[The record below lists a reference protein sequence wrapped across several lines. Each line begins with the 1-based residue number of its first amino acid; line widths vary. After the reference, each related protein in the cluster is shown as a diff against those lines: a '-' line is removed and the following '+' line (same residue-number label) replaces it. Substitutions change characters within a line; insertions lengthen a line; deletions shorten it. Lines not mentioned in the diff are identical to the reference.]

1 MNQNI
6 QCSGCGSSLAPGS
19 AFCGH
24 CGIPQAVVSQ
34 NQPPPPQGQP
44 YYAPP
49 SNKGRKIAL
58 FAGGGV
64 ILLFIIIVGAIF
76 ISSRLSNDSTP
87 SDDDNNSA
95 EEDDKEN
102 TEDNQDNILNEAD
115 GLHEQE
121 LEKLG
126 FECRIVTALE
136 DVEENPD
143 PFGLGEEYKKLL
155 KDNNLTDLE
164 ILRCRHDEK
173 ALSVDVEKTADGD
186 LLLPLLKDSLC
197 IVIAR
202 GVFTDEETEEI
213 LNGLNDK
220 ADANRP
226 IDIGIYTYSDGGFD
240 DIKNIKQFKK
250 LLDDEQIEYEPS
262 DLGEFAC
269 DN

>member
-58 FAGGGV
+58 FTGGGV

-76 ISSRLSNDSTP
+76 ISSHLSNDNTP

-102 TEDNQDNILNEAD
+102 TKGNQDNILNETG
-115 GLHEQE
+115 GLHKQE
-121 LEKLG
+121 LEQLG
-126 FECRIVTALE
+126 FECQTVTVLE
-136 DVEENPD
+136 DLDDEPD
-143 PFGLGEEYKKLL
+143 DFGLAEEYKKLL
-155 KDNNLTDLE
+155 IDNDLTHLE
-164 ILRCRHDEK
+164 YLRCRHNEK
-173 ALSVDVEKTADGD
+173 DLEIDVGKTSDNTTH
-186 LLLPLLKDSLC
+186 LIKDALC
-197 IVIAR
+197 IVIAK
-202 GVFTDEETEEI
+202 GVFTDEQAEEL
-213 LNGLNDK
+213 LNELNEQNNNGNL
-220 ADANRP
+220 A
-226 IDIGIYTYSDGGFD
+226 IDIGIYTYSDTGTDEIDYLEKF
-240 DIKNIKQFKK
+240 KNF
-250 LLDDEQIEYEPS
+250 LDDEQIEYESS
-262 DLGEFAC
+262 DFGEFSC

>member
-64 ILLFIIIVGAIF
+64 ILLFVIIVGAIF

-87 SDDDNNSA
+87 SDDD
-95 EEDDKEN
+95 KEN
-102 TEDNQDNILNEAD
+102 TEGNQDNILNKAD

-126 FECRIVTALE
+126 FECQIVTALE

-143 PFGLGEEYKKLL
+143 TFGLGEEYKKLL
-155 KDNNLTDLE
+155 KDNNLADLE

-173 ALSVDVEKTADGD
+173 ALSVDVEKTADSS
-186 LLLPLLKDSLC
+186 LTLPLIKEAIC
-197 IVIAR
+197 IVIAK
-202 GVFTDEETEEI
+202 GVFTNEEAEEI

-226 IDIGIYTYSDGGFD
+226 IDIGIYTYTDGAAD
-240 DIKNIKQFKK
+240 DIEGIKQFKK
-250 LLDDEQIEYEPS
+250 LLDDEQIEYESS